1 MEAWDKPKNCL
12 SILPTILQ
20 ISFQFKTMSLKLSRQ
35 RQTFERNWNAIKF
48 FTPIVNGNG
57 NFSTFV
63 FNSTLA
69 ILYKVDEVCSVAFC
83 YLPVTRYLDW

>member
-1 MEAWDKPKNCL
+1 MSGMETWDKPKNCL

-48 FTPIVNGNG
+48 FTPIVKVEAHI
-57 NFSTFV
+57 SERAVIPTPM
-63 FNSTLA
+63 NS
-69 ILYKVDEVCSVAFC
+69 VS
-83 YLPVTRYLDW
+83 